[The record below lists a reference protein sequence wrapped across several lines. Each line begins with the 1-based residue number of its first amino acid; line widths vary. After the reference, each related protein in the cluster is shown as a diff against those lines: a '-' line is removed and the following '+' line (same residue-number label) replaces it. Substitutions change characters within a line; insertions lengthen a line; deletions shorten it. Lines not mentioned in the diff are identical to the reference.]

1 MEVCVYTDLIHF
13 DGDLSRMRIKN
24 EPDCHV
30 EMPLMD
36 TILGAGNRRAVT
48 APS

>member
-13 DGDLSRMRIKN
+13 DEDLCRMSIKN

-36 TILGAGNRRAVT
+36 AILGAGNRRVVT